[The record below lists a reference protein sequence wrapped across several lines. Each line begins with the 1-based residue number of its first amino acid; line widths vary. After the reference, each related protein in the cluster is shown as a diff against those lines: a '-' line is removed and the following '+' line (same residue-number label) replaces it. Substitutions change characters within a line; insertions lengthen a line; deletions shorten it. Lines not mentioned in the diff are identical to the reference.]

1 MRTAPIALVTGI
13 ALLWAPSATA
23 IPILGSGP
31 LENQPQFL
39 GGPAKPRPVKA
50 AKVPRHPFMARNGR
64 SVIHSDAYQTD
75 THAVSGPLG
84 HGIVSRSTLQA
95 AECGSVTFDR
105 RGRIVTVCVGLQGPR
120 LVMMD
125 PRTLEELASFAL
137 PLRNPASLPNV
148 FSDFSG
154 GGYFYLDDRDRA
166 VIPTT
171 DGRIVV
177 VGETSSPGFRL
188 ERAYSVRDQLEQGEG
203 INSAL
208 PDWDGRIWFVGTR
221 GTVGA
226 IDPESG
232 AVSAVSLGEDIE
244 NSFAVDR
251 NGGVYIVTD
260 RALYRFDATRA
271 GVPKVSWREDYAND
285 GKQKPGQT
293 DDASGTTPTLIGKR
307 LVAITDNADPIAID
321 VFQRGRVVEG
331 RRRVCREPVFE
342 PGASATDQSLIA
354 AGRSIIAEN
363 NHGYTG
369 IAATMGGRT
378 TQPGIER
385 VDLDRD
391 GRGCK
396 PVWRSGVR
404 APSVVPKLSLA
415 NGLVYTYTKEPTGN
429 GTDPW
434 YLTALDFRTGRMVYR
449 AYAGSGFGFN
459 NNYAPVT
466 IGPDGTA
473 YVGVIGGLV
482 SFRDGG

>member
-1 MRTAPIALVTGI
+1 MRSLPIALAAVM
-13 ALLWAPSATA
+13 ALFSAPSAAA
-23 IPILGSGP
+23 IPVLGSGP
-31 LENQPQFL
+31 LENQPQFI

-50 AKVPRHPFMARNGR
+50 EKIPRHPFMARNGR

-75 THAVSGPLG
+75 THTVSGPLG
-84 HGIVSRSTLQA
+84 RDIETRSTLQT
-95 AECGSVTFDR
+95 AECASVTFDR

-125 PRTLEELASFAL
+125 PRTLEEIASFAL
-137 PLRNPASLPNV
+137 PLRNPASLPSV
-148 FSDFSG
+148 FTDFSG

-166 VIPTT
+166 VVPTT
-171 DGRIVV
+171 DGRILVIR
-177 VGETSSPGFRL
+177 ETTAPGFRL
-188 ERAYSVRDQLEQGEG
+188 ERSYGVASELERAEG

-208 PDWDGRIWFVGTR
+208 PDWDGRLWFVGTR
-221 GTVGA
+221 GTVGVV
-226 IDPESG
+226 DPQSG
-232 AVSAVSLGEDIE
+232 SVNSTSLGEDIE

-260 RALYRFDATRA
+260 RALYRFDASRTGAPR
-271 GVPKVSWREDYAND
+271 VSWRETYAND

-307 LVAITDNADPIAID
+307 LVAITDNADPVAID
-321 VFQRGRVVEG
+321 VFQRGRGVDG
-331 RRRVCREPVFE
+331 RRLVCRAPVFE
-342 PGASATDQSLIA
+342 RGASATDQSLIA

-369 IAATMGGRT
+369 IAATMDGRT

-391 GRGCK
+391 GRGCRR
-396 PVWRSGVR
+396 VWRSEVR

-415 NGLVYTYTKEPTGN
+415 NGLVYTYTKEPTSD

-434 YLTALDFRTGRMVYR
+434 YLTALDYRTGRTVYR

>member
-1 MRTAPIALVTGI
+1 MHALPIALAAVV
-13 ALLWAPSATA
+13 ALLSAPSAAA
-23 IPILGSGP
+23 IPVLGNGA
-31 LENQPQFL
+31 LENQPQFI
-39 GGPAKPRPVKA
+39 GAPAKPRPVKA
-50 AKVPRHPFMARNGR
+50 EKVPRHPFTARNGR
-64 SVIHSDAYQTD
+64 SAIHSDAYQTD
-75 THAVSGPLG
+75 TNTGSGPLG
-84 HGIVSRSTLQA
+84 RGIETRSTLQA
-95 AECGSVTFDR
+95 AECASVTFDR
-105 RGRIVTVCVGLQGPR
+105 QGRIVTVCVGLQGPR
-120 LVMMD
+120 LVLMD
-125 PRTLEELASFAL
+125 PRTLEELAAFAL
-137 PLRNPASLPNV
+137 PLRNPASLPSV
-148 FSDFSG
+148 FTDFSG

-166 VIPTT
+166 VVPTT
-171 DGRIVV
+171 DGRILVIR
-177 VGETSSPGFRL
+177 ETATPGFRL
-188 ERAYSVRDQLEQGEG
+188 ERSYGVASELEQGEG

-208 PDWDGRIWFVGTR
+208 PDWEGRLWFVGTR
-221 GTVGA
+221 GTVGVV
-226 IDPESG
+226 DPGSG
-232 AVSAVSLGEDIE
+232 AVRSTSLGEDIE

-271 GVPKVSWREDYAND
+271 GAPKVSWRETYANT

-307 LVAITDNADPIAID
+307 LVAITDNADPVAID
-321 VFQRGRVVEG
+321 VFQRGRGVEG
-331 RRRVCREPVFE
+331 RRRVCRAPVFE
-342 PGASATDQSLIA
+342 RGASATDQSLIA

-369 IAATMGGRT
+369 IAATMNGRT

-396 PVWRSGVR
+396 PVWRSEVH
-404 APSVVPKLSLA
+404 APSAVPKLSLA
-415 NGLVYTYTKEPTGN
+415 NGLVYTYTKEPTSD

-434 YLTALDFRTGRMVYR
+434 YFTALDFRTGRTIYR